1 MAHTMKNKA
10 NIVRFVRLLR
20 PSWRAVGEGG
30 AGALPKG
37 GRVRVQSEHTPLK
50 GVRLFACSPVVASK
64 IEAAETLLRPR
75 RKDCA
80 LESAPLI
87 VELSATRVRR
97 QR

>member
-1 MAHTMKNKA
+1 MAHTMTNKA
-10 NIVRFVRLLR
+10 NIANNVRLLR
-20 PSWRAVGEGG
+20 PSCRAVGEGG
-30 AGALPKG
+30 ALPKG
-37 GRVRVQSEHTPLK
+37 ERVRVQSEHTPLM

-80 LESAPLI
+80 LNSAPLREI
-87 VELSATRVRR
+87 VELSVTRVRR